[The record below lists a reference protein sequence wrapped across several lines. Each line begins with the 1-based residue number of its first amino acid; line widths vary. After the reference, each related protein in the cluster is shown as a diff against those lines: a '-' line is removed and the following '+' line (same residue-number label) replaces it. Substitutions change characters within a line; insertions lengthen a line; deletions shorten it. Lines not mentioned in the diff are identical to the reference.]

1 MLVACLC
8 FKHWEKIKFPMLL
21 SNLDRQKQK
30 KKEFDVT
37 VKEEK
42 TPTVN
47 DISILLEAG
56 SLFSFTL

>member
-1 MLVACLC
+1 
-8 FKHWEKIKFPMLL
+8 MLL

-47 DISILLEAG
+47 DISILLEAD
-56 SLFSFTL
+56 SLFSFTF